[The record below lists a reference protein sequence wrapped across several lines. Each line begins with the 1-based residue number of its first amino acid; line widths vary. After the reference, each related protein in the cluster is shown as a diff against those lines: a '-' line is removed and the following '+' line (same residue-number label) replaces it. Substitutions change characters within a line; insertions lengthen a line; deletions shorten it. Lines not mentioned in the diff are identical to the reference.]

1 VVLKSGIEQVIFD
14 SCPLH
19 KSNPDVVMMESSK
32 QWDGL
37 NAADRLRGAAD
48 RCILAER
55 EEGPD
60 LIVIVSIGLQH
71 LPEMPFAKDHDMI
84 ETFPPDRA
92 DDDQPPLGGPGRM
105 LVH

>member
-1 VVLKSGIEQVIFD
+1 
-14 SCPLH
+14 
-19 KSNPDVVMMESSK
+19 MMESSE

-55 EEGPD
+55 EVGPD

-71 LPEMPFAKDHDMI
+71 IPEMPLANYRPIGESDSICGRHSRRPKS
-84 ETFPPDRA
+84 R
-92 DDDQPPLGGPGRM
+92 PLSSARFGAC
-105 LVH
+105 

>member
-1 VVLKSGIEQVIFD
+1 
-14 SCPLH
+14 
-19 KSNPDVVMMESSK
+19 MESSE

-55 EEGPD
+55 EVGPD

-71 LPEMPFAKDHDMI
+71 IPEMPFAKKHDMI
-84 ETFPPDRA
+84 ETFTPDRA
-92 DDDQPPLGGPGRM
+92 DEMFAATVLPR
-105 LVH
+105 